1 MEESNKKL
9 KKILILFI
17 LLVSILLLFG
27 LWFSARNIV
36 DGSYRVGDALRDVV
50 IASDTDEGN
59 AIKISSEISYEVAT
73 DVDVSL
79 VESIIKSDLNGKF
92 ENMTGVSNYAINGG
106 DIPDD
111 ILELRIGDYYK
122 EGYSGIMFVSSL
134 FSGYSVSSMQRFFA
148 GMPVPGLNQL
158 SILFI
163 NISVALAALGIVD
176 PQPVPKAIRSDSIH
190 FQLMAVLISL
200 GNLTIGRVPAVQA
213 VRCYH
218 YPYRNDIIDTECAVS
233 HAIISACDLSQYLIT

>member
-134 FSGYSVSSMQRFFA
+134 ESVCVTEDNYVVFRY
-148 GMPVPGLNQL
+148 GD
-158 SILFI
+158 
-163 NISVALAALGIVD
+163 NIIVVCD
-176 PQPVPKAIRSDSIH
+176 
-190 FQLMAVLISL
+190 
-200 GNLTIGRVPAVQA
+200 
-213 VRCYH
+213 Y
-218 YPYRNDIIDTECAVS
+218 NDIIEDGQKVYVGNFYS
-233 HAIISACDLSQYLIT
+233 LLLLQDLSYCEEVGEYKIFYTKG